1 MISTRDMV
9 VFGAASLLLAAVK
22 NYNATALS
30 LLRAGA
36 VRSHSARWGNV
47 LDELRELGG
56 EKKGYIITHHAQWP
70 LIVPGGAVAY
80 IVAFSVRTLRPAFT

>member
-1 MISTRDMV
+1 MV

-70 LIVPGGAVAY
+70 LIVPGGGCSIYRSLFCRNVPSHIY
-80 IVAFSVRTLRPAFT
+80 IEANLS